1 MKQKHIYNLA
11 ALLMASSAA
20 FISCSDNDLDGPQP
34 DGDRG
39 ASVVFNIKDI
49 QQEGIYKNDAATRAG
64 FAPAFYTPNLT
75 QEDLVS
81 QRLETESS
89 ENLDACIIETT
100 VEGVNPTKSDET
112 TRANVETAI
121 NYDFTSLGYRGENS
135 GNIGDKPEWFYS
147 KKTKKNGEL
156 YETHFW
162 SWAKPYGRFYAIYPE
177 VKAENNITL
186 SPASHEGTPYIEFEV
201 EQDVAKQKDLMT
213 ACSGVVHY
221 DTQNT
226 APQTNLEF
234 RHALTAVKFAV
245 GQNLSWNKYIDYVE
259 IRGAMSKGKYIL
271 SDKLDG
277 DGAHWDETSLST
289 KKNFKLTPTAP
300 GVRTTDNVNVVIMG
314 KANDNYTF
322 YMIPQEL
329 TNKNILLFIH
339 FTDGTYIRTKLT
351 GKWKPGTT
359 KTYKI
364 SNKTSNWNYVLNVN
378 SPAAVAYTGTQAAY
392 SVQSYRNA
400 PSGPTQP
407 VKWEVVG
414 YDADGDGNFTME
426 EKPDWLTGLSKTSGN
441 GGTYFDAGT
450 ATLRPDIKDLLAERN
465 KELKEATP
473 KGEFGDAYNLSN
485 PTGAASVE
493 NTANCYIVSAPGYYK
508 IPLVYGNAIKNG
520 ATNLSAY
527 YTSNSGSNILKN
539 FVDHN
544 NQIITDP
551 WITLSNGGN
560 NVPNGAKIVWADV
573 AGIVTNQII
582 SGSGNDAFLEFEVAE
597 NNIKHG
603 NVLLAAT
610 KNGVVVWSWHIW
622 ITPAN
627 VLNTVTCT
635 NFQNKKY
642 KFTKEPLGWKYT
654 NWKGTTYSS
663 PRTVKVKIQQEIP
676 NGAGK
681 PEAILTITQNNGETI
696 QGYTTFYQFGRKDPV
711 PGTNTIAQGNYAF
724 DDTPGG
730 HNYGQTIQNPDK
742 KFSAKNDTGN
752 WWDWCNVCYC
762 NNWSMN
768 NTVTGTN
775 DNVVIKTVYDPCPVG
790 FHVPASNAFT
800 GLTKTGMP
808 ATGAAQVNINGP
820 WNWGQRFN
828 NKITSPD
835 ATIYFPASGSR
846 GHNGSDI
853 NYWGSSGVYWT
864 AIPYSNDVDACSM
877 IFSYGLYVNPWYSGH
892 RSGAFSVY
900 PVADN

>member
-11 ALLMASSAA
+11 ALLLASSAA
-20 FISCSDNDLDGPQP
+20 FISCSDNALDDPQP

-121 NYDFTSLGYRGENS
+121 NYDFTSLGYRGETS

-147 KKTKKNGEL
+147 KKTKKTGEL

-493 NTANCYIVSAPGYYK
+493 NTANCYVVSAPGYYK

-544 NQIITDP
+544 NQIITNP

-582 SGSGNDAFLEFEVAE
+582 SGSGNDAFLEFEVEE

-610 KNGVVVWSWHIW
+610 KDGVIVWSWHIW

-627 VLNTVTCT
+627 VLNTVTFT
-635 NFQNKKY
+635 NAQNKQY
-642 KFTKEPLGWKYT
+642 KFTNENLGWRYT

-681 PEAILTITQNNGETI
+681 PEAILTITQNNGGVREGATMI
-696 QGYTTFYQFGRKDPV
+696 YQWGRKDPF
-711 PGTNTIAQGNYAF
+711 PNWIATGSMYEYPHNGGQTYA
-724 DDTPGG
+724 
-730 HNYGQTIQNPDK
+730 YTIQNPSGYVQISNLTAHK
-742 KFSAKNDTGN
+742 WT
-752 WWDWCNVCYC
+752 WCNGLYYNV
-762 NNWSMN
+762 WSMN
-768 NTVTGTN
+768 NTTTISN
-775 DNVVIKTVYDPCPVG
+775 DNPVIKTVYDPCPVG

-800 GLTKTGMP
+800 GFSKNGQNGGP
-808 ATGAAQVNINGP
+808 INAKGE
-820 WNWGQRFN
+820 FN
-828 NKITSPD
+828 FGFDFYNKINNPD
-835 ATIYFPASGSR
+835 ATLFFPAGGQREYYSTMSLGIEVLGSR
-846 GHNGSDI
+846 G
-853 NYWGSSGVYWT
+853 VYST
-864 AIPYSNDVDACSM
+864 AIPASDIGN
-877 IFSYGLYVNPWYSGH
+877 SYIMGFESYYINVLQGTTHARGFAV
-892 RSGAFSVY
+892 R